1 MTGFYIRWALIMG
14 GALLLGILTYQDYHH
29 RLTTVPFQ
37 AIVHKDGLSSDPVRI
52 QGMVESGTLAGDLAQ
67 GQATFEFT
75 ADSVTIPVI
84 YEGPPPENLRELKIL
99 VFKGRW
105 DPQEQVFRAQDAALL
120 PNYGFVA
127 AAYLISFLVL
137 AWMVFAMNRRV
148 MVLFK
153 EVKESKLYESEV
165 DSLAKKQ

>member
-1 MTGFYIRWALIMG
+1 M
-14 GALLLGILTYQDYHH
+14 
-29 RLTTVPFQ
+29 
-37 AIVHKDGLSSDPVRI
+37 
-52 QGMVESGTLAGDLAQ
+52 
-67 GQATFEFT
+67 
-75 ADSVTIPVI
+75 
-84 YEGPPPENLRELKIL
+84 
-99 VFKGRW
+99 
-105 DPQEQVFRAQDAALL
+105 FRAQDAALL

>member
-1 MTGFYIRWALIMG
+1 
-14 GALLLGILTYQDYHH
+14 
-29 RLTTVPFQ
+29 
-37 AIVHKDGLSSDPVRI
+37 
-52 QGMVESGTLAGDLAQ
+52 
-67 GQATFEFT
+67 
-75 ADSVTIPVI
+75 
-84 YEGPPPENLRELKIL
+84 LKIL